1 MFKSTQLRE
10 SRGKKST
17 TSLKA
22 DNSKLETA
30 YLDSFLLVEGFF
42 FGEQPFNIHRAQ
54 WSIEGKD
61 NKVVR
66 RKKKKKN

>member
-1 MFKSTQLRE
+1 MSKSAQLRE

-30 YLDSFLLVEGFF
+30 YLESFLIVEGLF
-42 FGEQPFNIHRAQ
+42 FGDQPFNIHRAQ

-61 NKVVR
+61 N
-66 RKKKKKN
+66 